1 MQPGAEE
8 LLRLLNQIDE
18 RLKQRVRSHEGRGFM
33 MRLDIAARADPVL
46 ARYKDDL
53 REYSELRNAIVH
65 YQGFPT
71 EVLAEPT
78 EEALQRL
85 RRIVEQ
91 ILDPPRLV
99 PTFASSV
106 RCFSADDP
114 LLDALRF
121 MNEQRH
127 SQVPV
132 QCAGQLAL
140 LSAEGIGRWLA
151 ANPEARAV
159 ATPVRDV
166 LAYERPGTFE
176 IKSGDTT
183 LEDARVA
190 FQQAVARGVRL
201 RAILIT
207 KGATADGKLLGL
219 VTAADLLEHQEKKP
233 KPETRPR
240 RRR

>member
-8 LLRLLNQIDE
+8 LLHMLNQIDE

-33 MRLDIAARADPVL
+33 MRLDIAARRDPVL

-65 YQGFPT
+65 YHGFPT
-71 EVLAEPT
+71 QVLAEPT
-78 EEALQRL
+78 EEALARL
-85 RRIVEQ
+85 RFIVEQ
-91 ILDPPRLV
+91 ILDPPRLI
-99 PTFASSV
+99 PTFASNV
-106 RCFSADDP
+106 RCFGGDDP
-114 LLDALRF
+114 LLDALNF
-121 MNEQRH
+121 MNERRH

-132 QCAGQLAL
+132 HCAGQLAL

-151 ANPEARAV
+151 ANPEARAA

-176 IKSGDTT
+176 VKSGDTT

-207 KGATADGKLLGL
+207 KDGNPGSKLLGL
-219 VTAADLLEHQEKKP
+219 VTAADLLEHRET
-233 KPETRPR
+233 KPETEPKPKR
-240 RRR
+240 RS